1 MLMRKVLFLLCAL
14 CAVAL
19 QAQEEARTLPTVIEV
34 VPSASERFDVSQLEM
49 TLDRVGMPD
58 NGFTWDAAT
67 LTFRGEVTYSY
78 ERENYLSI
86 KMPDGS
92 ISFEGPLG
100 VVAYD
105 NPYITSVNLKADF
118 SPYHYVS
125 FVSASPSEYEVTLQ
139 DLSLNS
145 GDAIGVGPLSVH
157 AAMMPDGMYK
167 RADEYVYTVTGE
179 TTDGI
184 AVAFDGGTVTVDD
197 RDVAVTVGKPLAE
210 MSLTTFT
217 IEDAE
222 GRPAEGA
229 DIYLHPTDAD
239 FYTDA
244 DGKLQVYLNPGSYIY
259 SLYIGDDYINMWDV
273 EEAFA
278 FVASGKETN
287 VNFSYKDNGWK
298 KVVFSAEMEN
308 PSSARLEL
316 NCIGVEYDEYYGNAD
331 QPYFEVY
338 MPEGE
343 FKYCFTVDGYD
354 FSWLPVEGIVNTA
367 ETQEVKLSFD
377 RADYAAVD
385 FEMVNVPD
393 DAGSLSV
400 VIFRDNEE
408 VADCGVAY
416 PGAPEILD
424 GGIAVD
430 DGGGTRSVE
439 PLECGTHLLPGTYVY
454 VLKSD
459 ESWNGRYNF
468 WAIDTLVVGE
478 DDRRITV
485 DFSRLSVT
493 EVALEPRDVP
503 EFLSNHHLYCDVR
516 YGQVLS
522 LRDIDVTGNYSGN
535 PLVVRL
541 PEGDYAFDWEAEVYG
556 SSDVPVAFAY
566 REELEVSG
574 ASMTVGPDFAE
585 MGVARIRASAIEGQ
599 TVDYLTVLQDG
610 RQFASGDFSSGGETY
625 LVALPG
631 TYTLKAMASDYEGFN
646 IHLSPEKDVTLVAGQ
661 TVNVG
666 LAADQALE
674 GIMFEIDVENMAGRE
689 IGYAKVTV
697 DGEVY
702 ETDAYGYVTVF
713 NIQGD
718 EVTLRVEA
726 PGYLPY
732 EKVFRLNKVLELAGG
747 AYMVVVLRT
756 GGSPS
761 GIESVEDGALTV
773 ERTMVDRQI
782 VIRNET
788 GKTWNVSLVGL
799 GGEVLERVEAGQG
812 TTVVPAD
819 GLRKGLY
826 LLTMNDGVSHK
837 TVKVVKK

>member
-1 MLMRKVLFLLCAL
+1 MKKFLFLLCTLWAAL
-14 CAVAL
+14 L
-19 QAQEEARTLPTVIEV
+19 QAQEETRTLPTVIEV
-34 VPSASERFDVSQLEM
+34 VPSASERFDVSKLEL
-49 TLDRVGMPD
+49 TLDGVGMPE
-58 NGFTWDAAT
+58 NGFTWDAST
-67 LTFRGEVTYSY
+67 NTFRGEVTYS

-92 ISFEGPLG
+92 ISYEGPLRFWLSE
-100 VVAYD
+100 D
-105 NPYITSVNLKADF
+105 PDITSVNLKADF

-139 DLSLNS
+139 DLYVPA
-145 GDAIGVGPLSVH
+145 GDAIGVIDGPNVRVD
-157 AAMMPDGMYK
+157 MMPDGMYK
-167 RADEYVYTVTGE
+167 TADEYAYTVTGR
-179 TTDGI
+179 TPDGI

-278 FVASGKETN
+278 FVASGKETS
-287 VNFSYKDNGWK
+287 VDFSYKDNGWK

-343 FKYCFTVDGYD
+343 FKYRFEVDSYD
-354 FSWLPVEGIVNTA
+354 FSWLPAEGIVNTA

-385 FEMVNVPD
+385 FELVNVPD

-400 VIFRDNEE
+400 VVYRDNED
-408 VADCGVAY
+408 VAECGVAY
-416 PGAPEILD
+416 PGSPAKPDEEIT
-424 GGIAVD
+424 GG
-430 DGGGTRSVE
+430 GGGTRSLE

-454 VLKSD
+454 VVEDAS
-459 ESWNGRYNF
+459 EWNNRYDYY
-468 WAIDTLVVGE
+468 AIDTLVVGE
-478 DDRRITV
+478 EDRRITV
-485 DFSRLSVT
+485 DFDRLSVT
-493 EVALEPRDVP
+493 EVTLAAQNVP
-503 EFLSNHHLYCDVR
+503 EVLSNYDLYCDIR
-516 YGQVLS
+516 YKQTLS
-522 LRDIDVTGNYSGN
+522 LMDLNVSANYSGN

-541 PEGDYAFDWEAEVYG
+541 PEGGYSFEWGIEPSYYYDA
-556 SSDVPVAFAY
+556 PVAFAY
-566 REELEVSG
+566 QEKQDVSG

-585 MGVARIRASAIEGQ
+585 MGIAKVQASAIEGQ

-610 RQFASGDFSSGGETY
+610 RQFADGDFSSDGEAY

-631 TYTLKAMASDYEGFN
+631 TYTLVAEASDYEGFN
-646 IHLSPEKDVTLVAGQ
+646 IHLSEKDVTLVAGQ
-661 TVNVG
+661 TVDVN
-666 LAADQALE
+666 LTADQALE
-674 GIMFEIDVENMAGRE
+674 GVLFEVDVENMAGRE
-689 IGYAKVTV
+689 IGNAKITV
-697 DGEVY
+697 NGTVY
-702 ETDAYGYVTVF
+702 ETDAYGYAVIY
-713 NIQGD
+713 NIQDD

-732 EKVFRLNKVLELAGG
+732 EKVFRLHKVLELAGG
-747 AYMVVVLRT
+747 AYMRIVLRADDN
-756 GGSPS
+756 PS
-761 GIESVEDGALTV
+761 GVESVESGALTV
-773 ERTMVDRQI
+773 ERTVVDRQI
-782 VIRNET
+782 VICYET
-788 GKTWNVSLVGL
+788 DKVWNVALVGL
-799 GGEVLERVEAGQG
+799 GGEMLERVEAGQG
-812 TTVVPAD
+812 TTVIPVD

-826 LLTMNDGVSHK
+826 LLTMNDGVTRK
-837 TVKVVKK
+837 TVKVIKK

>member
-49 TLDRVGMPD
+49 TLDGVGMPD

-278 FVASGKETN
+278 FVASGKETS
-287 VNFSYKDNGWK
+287 VDFSYKDNGWK

-343 FKYCFTVDGYD
+343 FKYRFEVDSYD
-354 FSWLPVEGIVNTA
+354 FSWLPAEGIVNTA

-377 RADYAAVD
+377 RADYAALD
-385 FEMVNVPD
+385 FELENVPEEV
-393 DAGSLSV
+393 GNLSV
-400 VIFRDNEE
+400 VIYRDNED
-408 VADCGVAY
+408 VAECSVAY
-416 PGAPEILD
+416 PVNPEVPD
-424 GGIAVD
+424 GGIPEG
-430 DGGGTRSVE
+430 GGGTRSIE

-454 VLKSD
+454 VVEDAS
-459 ESWNGRYNF
+459 EWNNRYDYY
-468 WAIDTLVVGE
+468 AIDTLVVGE
-478 DDRRITV
+478 EDRRITV
-485 DFSRLSVT
+485 DFDRLSVT
-493 EVALEPRDVP
+493 EVTLAAQNVP
-503 EFLSNHHLYCDVR
+503 EVLSNYDLYCDIR
-516 YGQVLS
+516 YKQTLS
-522 LRDIDVTGNYSGN
+522 LMDLNVSANYSGN

-541 PEGDYAFDWEAEVYG
+541 PEGGYSFEWGIEPSYYYDA
-556 SSDVPVAFAY
+556 PVAFAY
-566 REELEVSG
+566 QEKPDVSG
-574 ASMTVGPDFAE
+574 ASMTLGPDFAE
-585 MGVARIRASAIEGQ
+585 MGIAKVQASAIEGQ

-610 RQFASGDFSSGGETY
+610 RQFADGDFSSDGEAY

-631 TYTLKAMASDYEGFN
+631 TYTLVAEASDYEGFN
-646 IHLSPEKDVTLVAGQ
+646 IHLSEKDVTLVAGQ
-661 TVNVG
+661 TVDVN
-666 LAADQALE
+666 LTADQALE
-674 GIMFEIDVENMAGRE
+674 GVLFEVDVENMAGRE
-689 IGYAKVTV
+689 IGNAKITV
-697 DGEVY
+697 NGTVY
-702 ETDAYGYVTVF
+702 ETDAYGYAVIY
-713 NIQGD
+713 NIQDD

-747 AYMVVVLRT
+747 AYMRIVLRADDN
-756 GGSPS
+756 PS
-761 GIESVEDGALTV
+761 GVESVESGALTV
-773 ERTMVDRQI
+773 ERTVVDRQI
-782 VIRNET
+782 VICNET
-788 GKTWNVSLVGL
+788 DKVWNVALVSL
-799 GGEVLERVEAGQG
+799 GGEMLERVEAGQG
-812 TTVVPAD
+812 TTVIPVD

-826 LLTMNDGVSHK
+826 LLTMSDGVSRK
-837 TVKVVKK
+837 TVKIIKK